1 MGWANAIEF
10 RNFSKLFNARI
21 FTVMKEKGMTMIG
34 WWEGLAEAVT
44 GSLSQILAFLPTI
57 ISAFML
63 LGLGYLLGKGVSIA
77 TNRLLQL
84 VGFDRLLSRTA
95 VQTLLERAGTKQKVS
110 EIFGMIGFWI
120 IFLVFLIKAS
130 DTLGLTMVSDALTGI
145 ANYIPKVGIAVLVL
159 LLGLMAANFVRELIT
174 MTCSSAG
181 ITHGTIVAQA
191 VYVAVVLLIVVTA
204 IDALGI
210 DTELLN
216 NTIVILLAGLIGGAA
231 LSFGLGSRNAVANLI
246 AAHYLGS
253 VVRVGMTVKVGET
266 QGTVVTVTPISV
278 VLETREGRVIIPA
291 SQFSES
297 TAVITHP
304 EK

>member
-1 MGWANAIEF
+1 MN
-10 RNFSKLFNARI
+10 KKDL
-21 FTVMKEKGMTMIG
+21 TVSG
-34 WWEGLAEAVT
+34 WWEGLMDVMTE
-44 GSLSQILAFLPTI
+44 SFSQILAFLPAI
-57 ISAFML
+57 ILAIIL
-63 LGLGYLLGKGVSIA
+63 LGFGYLLARVVSIV
-77 TNRLLQL
+77 TIRLLQI

-95 VQTLLERAGTKQKVS
+95 VQTLLERSGTKQKTS
-110 EIFGMIGFWI
+110 EILGRIGFWV

-145 ANYIPKVGIAVLVL
+145 ANYIPKIWIAILVLVL
-159 LLGLMAANFVRELIT
+159 GLIAANFVRELIT
-174 MTCSSAG
+174 MACSSAG
-181 ITHGTIVAQA
+181 MTHGTMVAQA

-210 DTELLN
+210 DTDLLN
-216 NTIVILLAGLIGGAA
+216 NTIVILMAGLIGGAA

-266 QGTVVTVTPISV
+266 QGTVVAVTPISV

-291 SQFSES
+291 SQFSDS
-297 TAVITHP
+297 TAIIAHP
-304 EK
+304 EP

>member
-1 MGWANAIEF
+1 MVDK
-10 RNFSKLFNARI
+10 KL
-21 FTVMKEKGMTMIG
+21 TMSG
-34 WWEGLAEAVT
+34 WWEGLTEAVT
-44 GSLSQILAFLPTI
+44 ASLSQIIAFLPTVI
-57 ISAFML
+57 LAGML
-63 LGLGYLLGKGVSIA
+63 LGLGYLLAKVVSIA
-77 TNRLLQL
+77 TIRFLQF

-95 VQTLLERAGTKQKVS
+95 VQTILERSGTKRKIS
-110 EIFGMIGFWI
+110 EILGIIGFWI

-130 DTLGLTMVSDALTGI
+130 DTLGLTMVSDALTGL
-145 ANYIPKVGIAVLVL
+145 ANYIPKIGIAVLVL
-159 LLGLMAANFVRELIT
+159 IIGLMAANFVRELIT

-181 ITHGTIVAQA
+181 ITHGTMVAQA

-204 IDALGI
+204 IDVLGI

-246 AAHYLGS
+246 AAHYLS
-253 VVRVGMTVKVGET
+253 PVVRVGMTVKVGET
-266 QGTVVTVTPISV
+266 QGSVVAVTPISV
-278 VLETREGRVIIPA
+278 VVETREGRVIIPA

-297 TAVITHP
+297 TAVISHP

>member
-1 MGWANAIEF
+1 MNDK
-10 RNFSKLFNARI
+10 NL
-21 FTVMKEKGMTMIG
+21 TMTG

-44 GSLSQILAFLPTI
+44 TSLGHIIAFVPTI
-57 ISAFML
+57 ILAILL

-77 TNRLLQL
+77 TVRFFQL
-84 VGFDRLLSRTA
+84 VGFDKLLSRTA
-95 VQTLLERAGTKQKVS
+95 VQTLLERSGTKQKVS
-110 EIFGMIGFWI
+110 EILGMIGFWI

-130 DTLGLTMVSDALTGI
+130 DTLGLTMASDALTGL
-145 ANYIPKVGIAVLVL
+145 ANYIPKIGIAVLVL
-159 LLGLMAANFVRELIT
+159 IIGLMAANFVRELIT

-181 ITHGTIVAQA
+181 ITHGTMVAQA

-246 AAHYLGS
+246 AAHYLS
-253 VVRVGMTVKVGET
+253 PVVRVGMTVKVGAT
-266 QGTVVTVTPISV
+266 QGTVVAVTPISV
-278 VLETREGRVIIPA
+278 VVETMEGRVIIPA

-297 TAVITHP
+297 TAVISHP

>member
-1 MGWANAIEF
+1 ME
-10 RNFSKLFNARI
+10 
-21 FTVMKEKGMTMIG
+21 EKGMTMIG

-57 ISAFML
+57 ILAFLL
-63 LGLGYLLGKGVSIA
+63 LGLGYILARGVSIA
-77 TNRLLQL
+77 TNRFLQL

-95 VQTLLERAGTKQKVS
+95 VQTLLERSGTKQKVS

-145 ANYIPKVGIAVLVL
+145 ANYIPKIGIAVLVL

-181 ITHGTIVAQA
+181 ITHGTMVAQA

-231 LSFGLGSRNAVANLI
+231 LSFGLGSRNCRGQFDC
-246 AAHYLGS
+246 GS
-253 VVRVGMTVKVGET
+253 LFGFSCTSRHDC
-266 QGTVVTVTPISV
+266 
-278 VLETREGRVIIPA
+278 EGRGDAGNRRGGDTDFRGVGNQGGACDYSGFPV
-291 SQFSES
+291 F
-297 TAVITHP
+297 
-304 EK
+304 

>member
-1 MGWANAIEF
+1 MED
-10 RNFSKLFNARI
+10 KTL
-21 FTVMKEKGMTMIG
+21 TMTG
-34 WWEGLAEAVT
+34 WWESLAEAVT
-44 GSLSQILAFLPTI
+44 ASFSQIIAFLPTI
-57 ISAFML
+57 ILAILL
-63 LGLGYLLGKGVSIA
+63 LGMGYLLARVVSIA
-77 TNRLLQL
+77 TIRFLQF

-95 VQTLLERAGTKQKVS
+95 VQTLLERSGTKQKVS
-110 EIFGMIGFWI
+110 EILGMIGFWI

-130 DTLGLTMVSDALTGI
+130 DTLGLTMLSDALTGL
-145 ANYIPKVGIAVLVL
+145 ANYIPKIGIAVLVL
-159 LLGLMAANFVRELIT
+159 IIGLMAANFVRELIT

-181 ITHGTIVAQA
+181 ITHGTMVGQA

-246 AAHYLGS
+246 AAHYLS
-253 VVRVGMTVKVGET
+253 PVVRVGMTVKVGET
-266 QGTVVTVTPISV
+266 QGTVVAVTPISV
-278 VLETREGRVIIPA
+278 VVETREGRVIIPA

-297 TAVITHP
+297 TAVIAHP

>member
-1 MGWANAIEF
+1 MED
-10 RNFSKLFNARI
+10 KTL
-21 FTVMKEKGMTMIG
+21 TMTG
-34 WWEGLAEAVT
+34 WWESLAEAVT
-44 GSLSQILAFLPTI
+44 TSLSQIIAFLPTI
-57 ISAFML
+57 ILAILL
-63 LGLGYLLGKGVSIA
+63 LGMGYFLARVVSIA
-77 TNRLLQL
+77 TIRFLQF

-95 VQTLLERAGTKQKVS
+95 VQTLLERSGTKQKVS
-110 EIFGMIGFWI
+110 EILGMIGFWI

-130 DTLGLTMVSDALTGI
+130 DTLGLTMLSDALTGL
-145 ANYIPKVGIAVLVL
+145 ANYIPKIGIAVLVL
-159 LLGLMAANFVRELIT
+159 IIGLMAANFVRELIT

-181 ITHGTIVAQA
+181 ITHGTMVGQA

-246 AAHYLGS
+246 AAHYLS
-253 VVRVGMTVKVGET
+253 PVVRVGMTVKVGET
-266 QGTVVTVTPISV
+266 QGTVVAVTPISV
-278 VLETREGRVIIPA
+278 VVETREGRVIIPA

-297 TAVITHP
+297 TAVIAHP

>member
-1 MGWANAIEF
+1 
-10 RNFSKLFNARI
+10 
-21 FTVMKEKGMTMIG
+21 MTITG

-44 GSLSQILAFLPTI
+44 ASLSQILTFLPTI
-57 ISAFML
+57 ILAIML
-63 LGLGYLLGKGVSIA
+63 LGLGYLLARVVSIA
-77 TNRLLQL
+77 TTRFLQL

-95 VQTLLERAGTKQKVS
+95 VQTFLERAGTKQKVS
-110 EIFGMIGFWI
+110 EILGMIGFWI

-130 DTLGLTMVSDALTGI
+130 DTLGLSMVSDALTGI
-145 ANYIPKVGIAVLVL
+145 ANYIPRIGIAVLVL
-159 LLGLMAANFVRELIT
+159 ILGLIAANFVRELIT

-181 ITHGTIVAQA
+181 ITHGTMVAQA

-210 DTELLN
+210 NTELLN

-266 QGTVVTVTPISV
+266 QGTVVAVTPISL
-278 VLETREGRVIIPA
+278 VLETMEGRVIIPA
-291 SQFSES
+291 SQFSDA

>member
-1 MGWANAIEF
+1 MGDKNL
-10 RNFSKLFNARI
+10 S
-21 FTVMKEKGMTMIG
+21 MSG

-44 GSLSQILAFLPTI
+44 TSLSQILAFLPTI
-57 ISAFML
+57 ILTLML
-63 LGLGYLLGKGVSIA
+63 LGLGYLLARVVSIA
-77 TNRLLQL
+77 TVRFLQF
-84 VGFDRLLSRTA
+84 VGFDRMLSRTA
-95 VQTLLERAGTKQKVS
+95 AQTLLERSGTKQKVS
-110 EIFGMIGFWI
+110 ELLGLIGFWI

-130 DTLGLTMVSDALTGI
+130 DTLGLTMASDALTGL
-145 ANYIPKVGIAVLVL
+145 AHYLPKVVIAALIL
-159 LLGLMAANFVRELIT
+159 ILGLIAANFVRELIT

-181 ITHGTIVAQA
+181 ITHGTMVAQA

-246 AAHYLGS
+246 AAHYLS
-253 VVRVGMTVKVGET
+253 PVVRVGMTVKVGET
-266 QGTVVTVTPISV
+266 QGSVVAVTPISV
-278 VLETREGRVIIPA
+278 VVETREGRVIIPA

-297 TAVITHP
+297 TAVISHP
-304 EK
+304 EP

>member
-1 MGWANAIEF
+1 MED
-10 RNFSKLFNARI
+10 KTL
-21 FTVMKEKGMTMIG
+21 TMTG
-34 WWEGLAEAVT
+34 WWESLAEAVT
-44 GSLSQILAFLPTI
+44 ASLSQIIAFLPTI
-57 ISAFML
+57 ILAILL
-63 LGLGYLLGKGVSIA
+63 LGMGYLLARVVSIA
-77 TNRLLQL
+77 TIRFLQF

-95 VQTLLERAGTKQKVS
+95 VQTLLERSGTKQKVS
-110 EIFGMIGFWI
+110 EILGMIGFWI

-130 DTLGLTMVSDALTGI
+130 DTLGLTMLSDALTGL
-145 ANYIPKVGIAVLVL
+145 ANYIPKIGIAVLVL
-159 LLGLMAANFVRELIT
+159 IIGLMAANFVRELIT

-181 ITHGTIVAQA
+181 ITHGTMVAQA

-246 AAHYLGS
+246 AAHYLS
-253 VVRVGMTVKVGET
+253 PVVRVGMTVKVGET
-266 QGTVVTVTPISV
+266 QGTVVAVTPISV
-278 VLETREGRVIIPA
+278 VVESREGRVIIPA

-297 TAVITHP
+297 TAVIAHP